1 MATIP
6 ISSARRRCPAPGRA
20 LAVAALALSLCAAPA
35 LAPRASAHPG
45 TLDRYGGHFS
55 DKSGEYHYHRPRA
68 TMNKRKKEFLTWVER
83 GRTGEIRGKVVKIE
97 RPDAV
102 WVRLSY
108 RPAYQDLHRLL
119 SSANRNSKEQSVKV
133 WFLHV
138 SPEASARLGKKYNQ
152 WFRKKVSYELGK
164 KLIGKDVVVQFR
176 IVKGGQR
183 VYAMVFMGKENI
195 NLWLVLN
202 GWSYYLLNQGEN
214 PSEKKFVQAE
224 DLARKNK
231 VGLWRSAR

>member
-6 ISSARRRCPAPGRA
+6 ILSARSCHHAPART

-35 LAPRASAHPG
+35 LAPRAAAHPG
-45 TLDRYGGHFS
+45 DLDRYGGHFS

-102 WVRLSY
+102 WVHIPY
-108 RPAYQDLHRLL
+108 RPAYQDLHRVLT
-119 SSANRNSKEQSVKV
+119 SANRNAKDQLVKV
-133 WFLHV
+133 WFLHA
-138 SPEASARLGKKYNQ
+138 SPEASANLGKKYNQ
-152 WFRKKVSYELGK
+152 WFRKKVSYELGQ

-176 IVKGGQR
+176 IVQKGQR
-183 VYAMVFMGKENI
+183 VYAMIFMGKENI

-214 PSEKKFVQAE
+214 PIEEKFVRAE
-224 DLARKNK
+224 DLARKRK
-231 VGLWRSAR
+231 VGLWRRAR